1 MNKESIPEDTASSF
15 VEKAAEVLLEAQP
28 DEISP
33 EETTFPEGGAR
44 AWLVVLGASGVLF
57 STFGYA
63 NAFGYV
69 WIC

>member
-1 MNKESIPEDTASSF
+1 MSKRSVPEDTASSL
-15 VEKAAEVLLEAQP
+15 VENSADVSLEAQP
-28 DEISP
+28 GEKTSDEI
-33 EETTFPEGGAR
+33 TFPEGGLR

-69 WIC
+69 